1 MRKSLSRNPNMLRTM
16 IGLGLVLILVLSYA
30 VYSATVDSEYYRYE
44 TTNASTEYQV
54 TLQEENESIWFVAT
68 DSAPTWVNITA
79 VNAPSGTTL
88 TVTSTSHTWFYSP
101 LLGQEGDSVFNCK
114 EFDEVS
120 DSCSEGYEHQ
130 TEITAEETVMTG
142 RVSLNLPIE
151 GVGYERAN
159 DLEDAESKVI
169 ALIDE
174 ETISTSW
181 IISITKDGETVSS
194 EGINIEFTLTEHEF
208 VEISEFEIDPVQ
220 ETLYGIATLVGCF
233 FLLIAVPMMVYFAG
247 VAKARIDEENRLET
261 PSPQE

>member
-1 MRKSLSRNPNMLRTM
+1 MLRTM

-44 TTNASTEYQV
+44 TSNESTEYQV
-54 TLQEENESIWFVAT
+54 TIQDENESTWYVST
-68 DSAPTWVNITA
+68 LTAPTWVNIT
-79 VNAPSGTTL
+79 VINAPSGTTL
-88 TVTSTSHTWFYSP
+88 SVTSTSNTWYYSP
-101 LLGQEGDSVFNCK
+101 LLGEEGDSIFNCK

-120 DSCSEGYEHQ
+120 DSCDEGYEHQ
-130 TEITAEETVMTG
+130 TEIIGQETVMRG

-159 DLEDAESKVI
+159 DLEDAESKVM

-174 ETISTSW
+174 ETVSTSW
-181 IISITKDGETVSS
+181 IISITNDGESVSP
-194 EGINIEFTLTEHEF
+194 EGISIEFTLTEHEF
-208 VEISEFEIDPVQ
+208 IEISEFEIDPVQ

-247 VAKARIDEENRLET
+247 VAKARIDEGNRNEV